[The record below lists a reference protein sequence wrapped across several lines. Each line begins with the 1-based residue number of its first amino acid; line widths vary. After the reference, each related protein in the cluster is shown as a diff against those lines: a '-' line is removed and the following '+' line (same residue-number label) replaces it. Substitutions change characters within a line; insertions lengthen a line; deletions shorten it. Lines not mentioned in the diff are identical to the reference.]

1 MNTPHQDGVFNILII
16 EDNPGD
22 VRLTRE
28 AFKEG
33 IIDKEIHSVKNGEEA
48 MMYLKHEG
56 QYAKCPRPDIIL
68 LDLNLPRKDGREL
81 LREIKQDEILK
92 RIPVIVLT
100 TSASDVDINQT
111 YRDYANCFIT
121 KPVNMYDFLRVTKAI
136 ELFWLNI
143 VKLPD
148 RP

>member
-1 MNTPHQDGVFNILII
+1 MNSISENHLFHLLII

-28 AFKEG
+28 AFGEG
-33 IIDKEIHSVKNGEEA
+33 RIEKVIHSVNNGEEA
-48 MMYLKHEG
+48 MMFLLQKG
-56 QYAKCPRPDIIL
+56 KYAECPRPDLIL

-81 LREIKQDEILK
+81 LKEIKENNNLK
-92 RIPVIVLT
+92 RIPIIVLT
-100 TSASDVDINQT
+100 TSASEADIDQA

-121 KPVNMYDFLRVTKAI
+121 KPVNMYDFLRVTRAI
-136 ELFWLNI
+136 ELFWLSL

-148 RP
+148 RQ